1 MKKNY
6 TRLPLDQT
14 NPAFTGET
22 TTWLPLLNVR
32 VGFNHKQTPRIPA
45 IVDSGSQCCLFRAG
59 LAEYLG
65 IDLKKGIEGTMG
77 GLSHGMRE
85 PVFYHHVKLY
95 VESDWVIDITA
106 GFIKKLSVAGI
117 LGRNGF
123 FDNFKVG
130 FDQSL
135 TPPIVEIE
143 RIEKPQ

>member
-1 MKKNY
+1 VKKNY
-6 TRLPLDQT
+6 TRLPLDRP
-14 NPAFTGET
+14 NPAFKGEM

-45 IVDSGSQCCLFRAG
+45 IVDSGSQCCLSKAD

-65 IDLKKGIEGTMG
+65 IDLKGGLEGTMG

-85 PVFYHHVKLY
+85 PVYYHDVKLY

-106 GFIKKLSVAGI
+106 GFIKKLSVAGL

-123 FDNFKVG
+123 FDNFKVR
-130 FDQSL
+130 FDQSM
-135 TPPIVEIE
+135 TPSILEIE
-143 RIEKPQ
+143 KIEKPQ

>member
-1 MKKNY
+1 VKKNY
-6 TRLPLDQT
+6 TRLPLDRP
-14 NPAFTGET
+14 NPAFKGEMT
-22 TTWLPLLNVR
+22 AWLPLLSVR

-45 IVDSGSQCCLFRAG
+45 VVDSGSQCCLFKAD

-65 IDLKKGIEGTMG
+65 MDLKSGIEGSMG

-85 PVFYHHVKLY
+85 PVYYHTVKLY

-106 GFIKKLSVAGI
+106 GFIKKLSVAGL

-123 FDNFKVG
+123 FDNFKVR

-135 TPPIVEIE
+135 IPPILEIE
-143 RIEKPQ
+143 KIDKLQ